1 MHPKRKQRLIVA
13 LVIVVLSSVT
23 IGLITYALRGNI
35 NLFYSPSEVAAGEA
49 PIDRQIRVG
58 GMVVEGS
65 IQRASDR
72 LETRFD
78 VTDFVHS
85 VTVTYNGILP
95 DLFAEGEGVVA
106 TGKLGANGVV
116 TASEVLA
123 KHDENYM
130 PPEVAEALEKANAK
144 GVCSDSRSRPDS
156 TYHCT
161 VLIRTAG
168 YGPDG
173 GGVAR
178 TAMGDEFGAESCCW
192 SLRFSLNCVCLFDSR
207 FFAG

>member
-13 LVIVVLSSVT
+13 LVILVLSSVT
-23 IGLITYALRGNI
+23 IGLITYALRGNN

-65 IQRASDR
+65 VRRASDR

-85 VTVTYNGILP
+85 VTVTYDGILP

-130 PPEVAEALEKANAK
+130 PPEVAEALEKANAQ
-144 GVCSDSRSRPDS
+144 GN
-156 TYHCT
+156 
-161 VLIRTAG
+161 
-168 YGPDG
+168 
-173 GGVAR
+173 
-178 TAMGDEFGAESCCW
+178 MQ
-192 SLRFSLNCVCLFDSR
+192 
-207 FFAG
+207 